1 MNLAQ
6 LEAEVYRRL
15 RYPADPA
22 APVKT
27 RIRAILNETH
37 RELASLPGLERL
49 RDDTFAIT
57 ALSTIPRTGLPPSV
71 ARINGITDRTNNFK
85 LRQVPLIDLRLR
97 NPSQTDTSS
106 YPELYAVIGNQA
118 VQRQPTAATGL
129 WVASDSASDTTQ
141 LAYVESILTGGYPH
155 DATANGT
162 TLNGVTRVAIGARTD
177 HLQVTRFYLDT
188 AAVGFVSLYDAAA
201 AGNELA
207 RLPIGQLWSRY
218 ISVEWWPIPTAD
230 VTEYADITHRI
241 YDLVRP
247 GDEPLLPPDFHETV
261 VAGALMREYMLTD
274 QSQAVI
280 MRTEFAR
287 MKDALSSWVMN
298 DGDRIASLRPVP
310 GRWSGLTAGYSE
322 HY

>member
-1 MNLAQ
+1 MNLATLQ
-6 LEAEVYRRL
+6 ARVYERL

-27 RIRAILNETH
+27 RIRDHINDTH

-57 ALSTIPRTGLPPSV
+57 ALSSIPRTGLPPSV

-85 LRQVPLIDLRLR
+85 LQQVPLVDLRLR
-97 NPSQTDTSS
+97 DPSQSDTSS
-106 YPELYAVIGNQA
+106 YPQLYAVIGNQA

-129 WVASDSASDTTQ
+129 WVASDSASDITQ

-162 TLNGVTRVAIGARTD
+162 TLTGTTRVQIGTRTD
-177 HLQVTRFYLDT
+177 HLQITRFYIDT
-188 AAVGFVSLYDAAA
+188 QAVGFVSLYDAAA

-218 ISVEWWPIPTAD
+218 ECVEWWPVPTAD

-247 GDEPLLPPDFHETV
+247 SDEPLIPIDFHEAIVSGTM
-261 VAGALMREYMLTD
+261 MREYMLTE
-274 QSQAVI
+274 QTQAV
-280 MRTEFAR
+280 MSRT
-287 MKDALSSWVMN
+287 
-298 DGDRIASLRPVP
+298 
-310 GRWSGLTAGYSE
+310 
-322 HY
+322 